1 MPEQPP
7 VTGAT
12 RLAAVIGHPV
22 RHSLSPTLHNAAF
35 AAVGLDWRYLALEV
49 APDHGARAVEAMRTL
64 GIGGLSVTMPHKD
77 AVVAAVDRTTAAV
90 DALGAANTIFWD
102 GDRLV
107 ADNTDGDGLV
117 NSLADEVGAR
127 LGGLHVAVVGAGG
140 AARAIIDA
148 VGRRG
153 AERISVINRS
163 PERGALAAAVH
174 PAAYLADPAVI
185 RSADVVINA
194 TSVGM
199 GARPDDDPASVLPFD
214 PDLLVDDH
222 LVADIVYQPLV
233 TPLLAA
239 AEQVGCTTVGG
250 VGMLLHQAALQFGR
264 WTGVDAPLDAMRASV
279 AHLVGES

>member
-7 VTGAT
+7 ITGAT
-12 RLAAVIGHPV
+12 RVAAVIGHPV

-35 AAVGLDWRYLALEV
+35 AATGLDWRYVALEV
-49 APDHGARAVEAMRTL
+49 GPDDGARAIDAMRTL

-77 AVVAAVDRTTAAV
+77 AVVSAVDRTTAAV

-102 GDRLV
+102 DDRVV

-127 LGGLHVAVVGAGG
+127 LAGLHVAVVGAGG

-174 PAAYLADPAVI
+174 PAAYLADAPVI

-199 GARPDDDPASVLPFD
+199 GAGPADDPAAVIPFD
-214 PDLLVDDH
+214 PALLSADH
-222 LVADIVYQPLV
+222 LVADIVYKPLV

-239 AEQVGCTTVGG
+239 AADIGCTTVGG
-250 VGMLLHQAALQFGR
+250 VGMLLHQAALQFQR
-264 WTGVDAPLDAMRASV
+264 WTGVDAPLDAMRTSV
-279 AHLVGES
+279 AHLVDES